1 MYRRILITI
10 ALCFAVVMTFGQ
22 TSAQTEAFN
31 QAEFATFIEDVISAS
46 STPGLAVIVFA
57 EEASLY
63 EGSFGIAGPD
73 NCPVTL
79 DTPFPIGSISKSF
92 AALALLQLADEG
104 QLDLDAAV
112 VNYLPEFQT
121 RDPKRSKEITVRQ
134 LLSHRSGFST
144 IDGNRIHDD
153 ENRNTD
159 ALDYALAHLSKT
171 TLKYTP
177 GEAFEYS
184 NANYMIAAALVE
196 RMTERS
202 YETVID
208 ERIFKPLGMTNS
220 YVHMPLRSTAR
231 PATGYRQWFGK
242 PIAYSGPSSR
252 IWVAAGGVT
261 SSANDVMLY
270 LRAVASKD
278 PRVVPT
284 SNADQLTAS
293 QVEDS
298 NPQFDYA
305 LGWMLH
311 KHEGRTIVF
320 HSGLVSGFA
329 AQAAFF
335 ADDKSGVVVLTNQ
348 SGALSADVP
357 GVVVS
362 QALGVPTGPTHP
374 SKGQKFLV
382 WGMALTTLIIAFSAI
397 FSTHRFNSYTKS
409 VEHVPVYRRVVPAV
423 ALFGLAFG
431 VALIAPQANGMT
443 LSGMRVF
450 FPDIWLCLLLS
461 ALILFLWGLTRLFF
475 SAMLDKEF
483 SRHSRGTRRQ

>member
-1 MYRRILITI
+1 MYRRLLITI
-10 ALCFAVVMTFGQ
+10 TLCFAVVMTLGQ
-22 TSAQTEAFN
+22 TSAQTEAFDH
-31 QAEFATFIEDVISAS
+31 AEFTTFIEDVILAS
-46 STPGLAVIVFA
+46 NTPGLAVVVF
-57 EEASLY
+57 SDTDTLY
-63 EGSFGIAGPD
+63 EGGFGIAGPD
-73 NCPVTL
+73 NRPVTL

-104 QLDLDAAV
+104 QVDLDAAV
-112 VNYLPEFQT
+112 VNYIPEFQT
-121 RDPKRSKEITVRQ
+121 RDPKRSKEVTVRQ

-144 IDGNRIHDD
+144 LDGNRIHDD
-153 ENRNTD
+153 ENRYTD
-159 ALDYALAHLSKT
+159 ALDYALAHLSKA
-171 TLKYTP
+171 TLKNTP

-184 NANYMIAAALVE
+184 NANYMIAAALIE
-196 RMTERS
+196 RVTERS

-208 ERIFKPLGMTNS
+208 ARIFKPLGMTNS
-220 YVHMPLRSTAR
+220 YVFMPVRRTVRS
-231 PATGYRQWFGK
+231 ATGYRQWFGI

-252 IWVAAGGVT
+252 VWVAAGGVT
-261 SSANDVMLY
+261 SSANDVVLY
-270 LRAVASKD
+270 LRAVANRD
-278 PRVVPT
+278 PRILPAGV
-284 SNADQLTAS
+284 ADQLTAS
-293 QVEDS
+293 QIDDP

-335 ADDKSGVVVLTNQ
+335 ADDKTGVVVLTNQ

-357 GVVVS
+357 GVVAR
-362 QALGVPTGPTHP
+362 QALSIPTGPTHP
-374 SKGQKFLV
+374 SKGQRFLV

-397 FSTHRFNSYTKS
+397 VSTRRFNSYAKS
-409 VEHVPVYRRVVPAV
+409 IDHVPVYRRVVPAV

-461 ALILFLWGLTRLFF
+461 ALILILWGLSRLFF
-475 SAMLDKEF
+475 P
-483 SRHSRGTRRQ
+483 RNVR